1 MVLNKKNFLFLL
13 IVSIIFTQYFF
24 SVSTVLADEISPTEL
39 LGNPG
44 FEGTYT
50 IVASSWQNISSNI
63 AINCSKDTNNP
74 HGGSASQKISIP
86 VASNFV
92 TNAAMFGQPRTFK
105 GGITYEGS
113 VWLKSSD
120 GAIVR
125 FSLLA
130 EGNWT
135 DPGAVQLVKLTPT
148 WTKYT
153 IRGGWDTNKS
163 GYFGFYFIST
173 GTVWMDDASLREVI
187 NNTDYVV
194 TQNAIPET
202 FFGMHV
208 THCFDPRTS
217 YRYNTWPVNLQFKYL
232 RLWDTWVTWMDIE
245 PTKGNW
251 NWTTF
256 DLYVSTAVQ
265 YNKEIIYTL
274 GRIPTWASSKPT
286 DPKPNIAAPQNIED
300 WRNYVR
306 TVATRYKGKI
316 KYWEMWNETNT
327 QSFYTGTT
335 EKMLE
340 MTIAARE
347 ELKAVDPNNVI
358 LSPNV
363 VNGDEWLDKFLYLGG
378 GQYVDIISIH
388 RYSSFKPELEQPY
401 YASVKNVMDH
411 HGIGNKPIW
420 DTEGATW
427 GTPPSA
433 ADAVGAL
440 ARMYILRWAW
450 GFSNFCWYGW
460 DLDVG
465 NPLSQPNHIQ
475 PTASGIAYDE
485 VVKWLQGNQMMNIQH
500 DTNGTWIVDIK
511 QADGT
516 LSYIVWNQN
525 GTQVFNI
532 PANWSIQNKKDL
544 AGLATDVTPGSS
556 ISIGVSPVLIGAGT
570 GAIQDTIAPAQITS
584 LGIVN
589 VASTGVTLNWTAV
602 GDDGTTGT
610 ASSYDI
616 RYATYNINAGN
627 WNTLTQYTSEPDPK
641 VSGSN
646 ESLTINGLLSDTTY
660 YFGIKSW
667 DDVLNLSAISNIIS
681 RKTSAITQFKGQW
694 HLDEGTGTIAQDT
707 SGNNNIGTLTNG
719 PIWVDG
725 KSGKAVKFDG
735 VNDNIS
741 VPNSASLNMGTQD
754 FTITAWANFDELT
767 TARHGIIAK
776 ITGDPTNGPAMGYGY
791 MIHVH
796 NNKYLRFSVTGGVN
810 IYRFAQYA
818 LTGANVTGWHFVTG
832 TWNAATNTA
841 KLYLDGS
848 EVASN
853 TFASGTVG
861 NIDNTNNLVIGSTYK
876 GILDEVYIWNRALS
890 ANEVLAEYNP
900 GLTDIT
906 APQSINNLNITN
918 LSSNTVTLSWTAVGD
933 DGTTGTANSY
943 DIRYATYIINNGNFS
958 AAGSP
963 VGEPTPKTAGNSEN
977 FIINNLIPNTTYY
990 FAIKVADEI
999 PNTSGIS
1006 NIISG
1011 KTATP
1016 PPNVNSIYYVD
1027 TNGNNTNNGTA
1038 LSTPFKTIQKA
1049 ASVMVAGDICYIRQG
1064 TYRETVIPTNSG
1076 TSANPIRFYAYNNET
1091 VTVSGADVLTS
1102 TWTVHSGSIYKAPTS
1117 LNFIQLFVD
1126 GRMMNEARWPN
1137 AVVDDLLHMPRATPD
1152 TGSNIS
1158 TIVDSEL
1165 PAGDWNNANVQLMFG
1180 YSGYV
1185 KKVVNYQAGNRF
1197 NFDSA
1202 DTGGNGPQA
1211 GTSKYYMFGKL
1222 IALDTATEWYLDNVS
1237 HIVYLWTSNNLSPS
1251 QHTVEIKQRDYAFNL
1266 SNRSYIEVKGFNI
1279 FASAVNMANSQHC
1292 TIDSCNMKYGDHN
1305 SVHDYGTAAI
1315 YQSKNIMSGS
1325 YNEWKNST
1333 IEYSAHAGMLVY
1345 GSYNKVINCAIHDIG
1360 YLPTTSAAIATP
1372 RSSNNSNQTFS
1383 NNTIYN
1389 CGYIGIMFI
1398 TPTKY
1403 TIQYNDIY
1411 NTCLLVN
1418 DGSELYTNNNDGGG
1432 TIISHNWT
1440 HDNHGNVGMGIYLDN
1455 KSSNFIIHHNV
1466 SWNNSDSG
1474 IRLNLDSTD
1483 NLIYNNTILNN
1494 GYSFSHYPSSGS
1506 QSGTKIINN
1515 IANNTINLV
1524 IASEGIPPEAHH
1536 NGNYPVDA
1544 SFVPTAGSGA
1554 IDTGVIIPGY
1564 TDGYVGSAPDVGAYE
1579 YGGTYWIPGA
1589 RLENNPPATINNL
1602 TTSNLVSTSVKL
1614 NWTSTGDDGTTG
1626 TATSYDIRYATYGI
1640 TSSNFTSAI
1649 QCTGEPAPQ
1658 PSGANQTY
1666 TVSGLTADTT
1676 YYFAMKAGDDSS
1688 NWSGISNVTSG
1699 KTSAIPD
1706 TTAPQAINNLNITN
1720 LSSNTVTLSWT
1731 AVGDDGTTGTA
1742 ASYDIRYYTATITSS
1757 NWGSAVQCTN
1767 EPAPKIA
1774 GNNENFLI
1782 NNLLSDTT
1790 YYFAIKA
1797 VDNNNNSSS
1806 ISNITSGK
1814 TLAVIEPVPAGELLT
1829 NPGFEGTYSVGIAPG
1844 WGPYTYGVTCS
1855 QDTNNPHGGSVSQKI
1870 SVPVLSTTTGVYF
1883 RQSYVFKPGTVY
1895 EGSVWL
1901 KSSDG
1906 AVVRL
1911 GLEKSTQWYELGAV
1925 KTIQL
1930 TPTWTKYTI
1939 RGGWNLDVSTG
1950 SIGIRFISAGTVW
1963 MDDASLSE
1971 VNTNIVSTQNTIP
1984 GNFFGMHICHWDDY
1998 NYKVWPEF
2006 LQFKTMR
2013 LWDTRT
2019 DWRDV
2024 EPTNNNW
2031 NWSRLDLVVSTA
2043 VKFNCDLIYN
2053 FGRTPTWAASDWK
2066 LPPANIADWRNY
2078 VNTIATRY
2086 KGKIK
2091 YWEIWNEVNT
2101 GGFYTG
2107 TVEQMVEMTR
2117 VASEELK
2124 AVDSTNIILSPNIT
2138 RVYGIEWLDKFLN
2151 LGGGQYVDV
2160 ISFHLYDD
2168 NLYKPELDR
2177 PLVAAVKS
2185 LMDNYGVG
2193 NKPLWNTEG
2202 ATGTP
2207 PTTDD
2212 AAGSLARMYILQ
2224 WSWGINV
2231 FCWYGWDLDVGNP
2244 LSQPGYIQPTAAG
2257 TAYPEV
2263 VKWLRGN
2270 QMMNINKDTNGT
2282 WIVDIKN
2289 VDNSLSYI
2297 VWNQNG
2303 NRSFNIPGNW
2313 SVQTKKD
2320 LAGFSVSALPGSSI
2334 SIGVSPVL
2342 LGVNTP
2348 IQDTTAPA
2356 QINTLTA
2363 NSSDTNSITLNWTST
2378 GDDGTI
2384 GTATSY
2390 DIRYATYSI
2399 TSSNFSG
2406 AIIAVGEP
2414 TPQVSEN
2421 SEAFTI
2427 NNLTTNTT
2435 YYFAIKVGDEIPN
2448 WSALSNIA
2456 IGKTIMV
2463 VMPDTTS
2470 PNAITNLA
2478 VATTSTNTITIS
2490 WTAPGNDNTTGTAS
2504 EYDIRYIAGT
2514 PLTTDNFAIAT
2525 QVTGAPQPKSSGNS
2539 ESITISN
2546 LIANTSYYIAIKT
2559 KDESNNWSGISNI
2572 VSGKTQ
2578 LIQSGTSPNTI
2589 SYLTATPQN
2598 NNSIQLSWLEST
2610 SDNVAGY
2617 RIYIAIGN
2625 NAIDYTVPSY
2635 VISSTETSITINNL
2649 ANNQEYKFVVR
2660 AVDTNGNEDTNTNVI
2675 SEIAVTDTSDTTQ
2688 MKLTTP
2694 LNGMKISG
2702 EKIVLM
2708 AGNTIDNV
2716 EHISS
2721 IKFEYR
2727 KVGET
2732 GWTEIPSL
2740 AGAVYYTQWDIS
2752 ELDND
2757 TQYNIRTVTTY
2768 TNGVEVINGYITV
2781 TKSEEG
2787 DIEETISYKRELI
2800 DNRRENIIK
2809 KLDTATG
2816 LISQV
2821 KIPNGVLKDRTT
2833 DIVKITVD
2841 PQNAPK
2847 VSDNLIL
2854 IGKIHEIIMESGQTE
2869 FDKEIEIRLQ
2879 YKDTNN
2885 DNRVDDKDIINTKL
2899 MLYTYNT
2906 LTSKWE
2912 KVTGSVIDTNNKL
2925 LTIKTNHLSYY
2936 GIFAVLQNDLSV
2948 SHVYPNPYK
2957 PSIGHTKIY
2966 FANLT
2971 SRTKVQIYN
2980 TAGELVYE
2988 DEKDTPTGE
2997 LTWDVKNN
3005 KAENVAS
3012 GVYMYMITNN
3022 AGQAKKGKLAIIR

>member
-1 MVLNKKNFLFLL
+1 MFNIKK
-13 IVSIIFTQYFF
+13 IIIIFLSLILI
-24 SVSTVLADEISPTEL
+24 SVCNIPFINAANELSPTEL

-92 TNAAMFGQPRTFK
+92 TNAAMFGQKFTPFK
-105 GGITYEGS
+105 GATTYEGS

-120 GAIVR
+120 GATVR

-153 IRGGWDTNKS
+153 IRGGWDTNKI
-163 GYFGFYFIST
+163 GYFGFYFISS

-187 NNTDYVV
+187 NDDNVV
-194 TQNAIPET
+194 TQNTIPET

-208 THCFDPRTS
+208 THCFDPRPS
-217 YRYNTWPVNLQFKYL
+217 YRYNTWPANLQFKYL
-232 RLWDTWVTWMDIE
+232 RLWDTLVTWMDIE

-274 GRIPTWASSKPT
+274 GRIPAWASSKPT
-286 DPKPNIAAPQNIED
+286 DPKPTIAAPQNIGD

-327 QSFYTGTT
+327 LNFYTGTT

-363 VNGDEWLDKFLYLGG
+363 VNGDEWLDKVFYLGG

-401 YASVKNVMDH
+401 YAAVKNVMEH
-411 HGIGNKPIW
+411 HGIGNKPVW

-532 PANWSIQNKKDL
+532 PANWSIQKKKDL
-544 AGLATDVTPGSS
+544 DGLASSVSPGTS
-556 ISIGVSPVLIGAGT
+556 ITIGVMPVLLAVGT
-570 GAIQDTIAPAQITS
+570 DAIQDTIAPAQITS

-589 VASTGVTLNWTAV
+589 VASTGVTLSWTAV

-616 RYATYNINAGN
+616 RYATYNVNAGN

-667 DDVLNLSAISNIIS
+667 DDVLNLSDISNIIS

-841 KLYLDGS
+841 KLYLDGL

-853 TFASGTVG
+853 SYASGTVG

-933 DGTTGTANSY
+933 DGTTGTA
-943 DIRYATYIINNGNFS
+943 
-958 AAGSP
+958 
-963 VGEPTPKTAGNSEN
+963 
-977 FIINNLIPNTTYY
+977 
-990 FAIKVADEI
+990 
-999 PNTSGIS
+999 
-1006 NIISG
+1006 
-1011 KTATP
+1011 
-1016 PPNVNSIYYVD
+1016 
-1027 TNGNNTNNGTA
+1027 
-1038 LSTPFKTIQKA
+1038 
-1049 ASVMVAGDICYIRQG
+1049 
-1064 TYRETVIPTNSG
+1064 
-1076 TSANPIRFYAYNNET
+1076 
-1091 VTVSGADVLTS
+1091 
-1102 TWTVHSGSIYKAPTS
+1102 
-1117 LNFIQLFVD
+1117 
-1126 GRMMNEARWPN
+1126 
-1137 AVVDDLLHMPRATPD
+1137 
-1152 TGSNIS
+1152 
-1158 TIVDSEL
+1158 
-1165 PAGDWNNANVQLMFG
+1165 
-1180 YSGYV
+1180 
-1185 KKVVNYQAGNRF
+1185 
-1197 NFDSA
+1197 
-1202 DTGGNGPQA
+1202 
-1211 GTSKYYMFGKL
+1211 
-1222 IALDTATEWYLDNVS
+1222 
-1237 HIVYLWTSNNLSPS
+1237 
-1251 QHTVEIKQRDYAFNL
+1251 
-1266 SNRSYIEVKGFNI
+1266 
-1279 FASAVNMANSQHC
+1279 
-1292 TIDSCNMKYGDHN
+1292 
-1305 SVHDYGTAAI
+1305 
-1315 YQSKNIMSGS
+1315 
-1325 YNEWKNST
+1325 
-1333 IEYSAHAGMLVY
+1333 
-1345 GSYNKVINCAIHDIG
+1345 
-1360 YLPTTSAAIATP
+1360 
-1372 RSSNNSNQTFS
+1372 
-1383 NNTIYN
+1383 
-1389 CGYIGIMFI
+1389 
-1398 TPTKY
+1398 
-1403 TIQYNDIY
+1403 
-1411 NTCLLVN
+1411 
-1418 DGSELYTNNNDGGG
+1418 
-1432 TIISHNWT
+1432 
-1440 HDNHGNVGMGIYLDN
+1440 
-1455 KSSNFIIHHNV
+1455 
-1466 SWNNSDSG
+1466 
-1474 IRLNLDSTD
+1474 
-1483 NLIYNNTILNN
+1483 
-1494 GYSFSHYPSSGS
+1494 
-1506 QSGTKIINN
+1506 
-1515 IANNTINLV
+1515 
-1524 IASEGIPPEAHH
+1524 
-1536 NGNYPVDA
+1536 
-1544 SFVPTAGSGA
+1544 
-1554 IDTGVIIPGY
+1554 
-1564 TDGYVGSAPDVGAYE
+1564 
-1579 YGGTYWIPGA
+1579 
-1589 RLENNPPATINNL
+1589 
-1602 TTSNLVSTSVKL
+1602 
-1614 NWTSTGDDGTTG
+1614 
-1626 TATSYDIRYATYGI
+1626 
-1640 TSSNFTSAI
+1640 
-1649 QCTGEPAPQ
+1649 
-1658 PSGANQTY
+1658 
-1666 TVSGLTADTT
+1666 
-1676 YYFAMKAGDDSS
+1676 
-1688 NWSGISNVTSG
+1688 
-1699 KTSAIPD
+1699 
-1706 TTAPQAINNLNITN
+1706 
-1720 LSSNTVTLSWT
+1720 
-1731 AVGDDGTTGTA
+1731 

-1774 GNNENFLI
+1774 GNNENFII
-1782 NNLLSDTT
+1782 NNLIPNTT
-1790 YYFAIKA
+1790 YYFAIKVA
-1797 VDNNNNSSS
+1797 DEIPNTSG
-1806 ISNITSGK
+1806 ISNISSGK
-1814 TLAVIEPVPAGELLT
+1814 TLAIVDPVPAGELLT

-1998 NYKVWPEF
+1998 KYKVWPEF

-2363 NSSDTNSITLNWTST
+2363 NSSDTNSITLNWTAV
-2378 GDDGTI
+2378 GDDGTT
-2384 GTATSY
+2384 GTATICDIRYQTYTITTNNFAGATQCSGEPTPKEAGNNENFLINNLTPDTTYYFAIKARDEIPNWSGISNIVVGKTLKDTTAPAQITSLVTSNFTTTSITLRWTSVGDDGTTGAAIVYDIRYSTYNISAVNWNTVTQVNEGFSPQNSGHNESYTVTGLTNNTTYYFGIKTRDEIPNWSALSNIVQGKTSALTDDMIPPAQITTLTTNNSTTNSIILNWTSVGDDGTTGTAMTY

-2406 AIIAVGEP
+2406 AFQCNGEP
-2414 TPQVSEN
+2414 IPQVSEN

-2448 WSALSNIA
+2448 WSGISNIA
-2456 IGKTIMV
+2456 IGKTIME

-2490 WTAPGNDNTTGTAS
+2490 W
-2504 EYDIRYIAGT
+2504 
-2514 PLTTDNFAIAT
+2514 
-2525 QVTGAPQPKSSGNS
+2525 
-2539 ESITISN
+2539 
-2546 LIANTSYYIAIKT
+2546 
-2559 KDESNNWSGISNI
+2559 
-2572 VSGKTQ
+2572 
-2578 LIQSGTSPNTI
+2578 
-2589 SYLTATPQN
+2589 
-2598 NNSIQLSWLEST
+2598 
-2610 SDNVAGY
+2610 
-2617 RIYIAIGN
+2617 
-2625 NAIDYTVPSY
+2625 
-2635 VISSTETSITINNL
+2635 
-2649 ANNQEYKFVVR
+2649 
-2660 AVDTNGNEDTNTNVI
+2660 
-2675 SEIAVTDTSDTTQ
+2675 
-2688 MKLTTP
+2688 
-2694 LNGMKISG
+2694 
-2702 EKIVLM
+2702 
-2708 AGNTIDNV
+2708 
-2716 EHISS
+2716 
-2721 IKFEYR
+2721 
-2727 KVGET
+2727 
-2732 GWTEIPSL
+2732 
-2740 AGAVYYTQWDIS
+2740 
-2752 ELDND
+2752 
-2757 TQYNIRTVTTY
+2757 
-2768 TNGVEVINGYITV
+2768 
-2781 TKSEEG
+2781 
-2787 DIEETISYKRELI
+2787 
-2800 DNRRENIIK
+2800 
-2809 KLDTATG
+2809 
-2816 LISQV
+2816 
-2821 KIPNGVLKDRTT
+2821 
-2833 DIVKITVD
+2833 
-2841 PQNAPK
+2841 
-2847 VSDNLIL
+2847 
-2854 IGKIHEIIMESGQTE
+2854 
-2869 FDKEIEIRLQ
+2869 
-2879 YKDTNN
+2879 
-2885 DNRVDDKDIINTKL
+2885 
-2899 MLYTYNT
+2899 
-2906 LTSKWE
+2906 
-2912 KVTGSVIDTNNKL
+2912 
-2925 LTIKTNHLSYY
+2925 
-2936 GIFAVLQNDLSV
+2936 
-2948 SHVYPNPYK
+2948 
-2957 PSIGHTKIY
+2957 
-2966 FANLT
+2966 
-2971 SRTKVQIYN
+2971 
-2980 TAGELVYE
+2980 
-2988 DEKDTPTGE
+2988 
-2997 LTWDVKNN
+2997 
-3005 KAENVAS
+3005 
-3012 GVYMYMITNN
+3012 
-3022 AGQAKKGKLAIIR
+3022 